1 VTKLKHLMKSI
12 NQFITE
18 SSLIRTN
25 FGTLVN
31 LILIGTIKLIMM
43 DLISLGKEI
52 LYFATLH
59 TVLELKLSL
68 KLF

>member
-1 VTKLKHLMKSI
+1 VTRLKHQMKST

-18 SSLIRTN
+18 SILIRTN

-43 DLISLGKEI
+43 DLMSLVKVI

-59 TVLELKLSL
+59 TVLELNLYL